1 MIKTYPVFPE
11 KVREIPSVTHVD
23 GTARVQTVCRKT
35 NPFYF
40 DVIDS
45 FYRRTG
51 VPVVL
56 NTSFNIKGEPIV
68 TTPVDAVRCFYGTGI
83 DALVMHPFLLLKK
96 PAGE

>member
-1 MIKTYPVFPE
+1 MIKTYNVVPG
-11 KVREIPSVTHVD
+11 KMKEIPSVTHVD
-23 GTARVQTVCRKT
+23 GTARVQTVSRET
-35 NPFYF
+35 NPFYY

-45 FYRRTG
+45 FYKRTG

-83 DALVMHPFLLLKK
+83 DVLVMPPFILIKK
-96 PAGE
+96 PLK